1 MDGDRV
7 EQILIDFQSVR
18 HETRAATHKHSRN
31 FARCGK
37 FRENS
42 FCHLCTGFLALFIHG
57 STGRLVMASVKTE
70 LATLALGIPFDPI
83 PGPQEPIL
91 NYSQD
96 ASVPH
101 APIRVHGL
109 TKDQKKVRLS
119 ASTS

>member
-1 MDGDRV
+1 MTS
-7 EQILIDFQSVR
+7 I
-18 HETRAATHKHSRN
+18 
-31 FARCGK
+31 
-37 FRENS
+37 
-42 FCHLCTGFLALFIHG
+42 
-57 STGRLVMASVKTE
+57 KTQ

-109 TKDQKKVRLS
+109 TKDQKKVRSPNLMPKRIIPQRTCS
-119 ASTS
+119 AIAQMAAHA